1 MARRK
6 SKAKQQEELIQGV
19 TGLII
24 FGSLIGTYY
33 LTRSI
38 QASLIACVLSFVLF
52 IVVLIIL
59 AVKRVDSL
67 KKSGI
72 ADIDKR
78 DGIQFEKYLGY
89 LFKVQ
94 GYKVAVTKASGDYGA
109 DLVIQ
114 KAYRRIVVQAKR
126 YSKNVGIKAV
136 QEAQAA
142 ISHYSASEAW
152 VVTNSDYTSAAYDL
166 AKSNNVRLINRDE
179 LVEMILNLNPKEVPT
194 AKAVIASTP
203 KDQLSC
209 PKCASKLVLRK
220 GSKGEFYGCSAFPR
234 CRYTQ
239 DI

>member
-24 FGSLIGTYY
+24 FGSLLGTYY
-33 LTRSI
+33 LTKSV
-38 QASLIACVLSFVLF
+38 QASLIASVLSFALF
-52 IVVLIIL
+52 IAVLIIL
-59 AVKRVDSL
+59 GVKRTERL

-72 ADIDKR
+72 ADIDNM

-89 LFKVQ
+89 VFKAQ

-114 KAYRRIVVQAKR
+114 KANRKIVVQAKR

-142 ISHYSASEAW
+142 IAHYSASEAW
-152 VVTNSDYTSAAYDL
+152 VVTNRDYTSAAYDL

-179 LVEMILNLNPKEVPT
+179 LVEMILNLNPKAVPT
-194 AKAVIASTP
+194 AKVFIASTP
-203 KDQLSC
+203 KDQLVC
-209 PKCASKLVLRK
+209 PKCAGKLVLRN